1 MYEKKLPFDIDCGI
15 RIAMEVIGGKWKSC
29 ILFELSDG
37 PKRPS
42 EIHRLFPEANSRV
55 INQQLKE
62 LEQYGIIEKK
72 IFAELPPHSE
82 YSITSVGRTLIP
94 VVKKLEEWGDY
105 FRPVMKKILESQR
118 DGDTVSLCY
127 LKAGLSPSVS
137 RLFMPILAGFS
148 GRDGRLV
155 GRWGGVAGL
164 TLHHL

>member
-1 MYEKKLPFDIDCGI
+1 MYKKKIPFDIDCGI
-15 RIAMEVIGGKWKSC
+15 KITMEVIGGKWKSC
-29 ILFELSDG
+29 ILFELNNG

-62 LEQYGIIEKK
+62 LELYGIIEKK

-105 FRPVMKKILESQR
+105 FRPVMKKILELQS
-118 DGDTVSLCY
+118 TE
-127 LKAGLSPSVS
+127 
-137 RLFMPILAGFS
+137 
-148 GRDGRLV
+148 GRG
-155 GRWGGVAGL
+155 
-164 TLHHL
+164 